1 MLHGVLG
8 AKVGTLAVPVSFRGQ
23 QFTQPVVICGSL
35 SSLDQTGPTC
45 LWGHCLTV
53 D

>member
-23 QFTQPVVICGSL
+23 LHTVRCYLWESKLGVPLIRLAQPACGGVV
-35 SSLDQTGPTC
+35 
-45 LWGHCLTV
+45 
-53 D
+53 